1 MGKMNTEPRE
11 IPFKFLAMSGLCI
24 LWASLVAW
32 GKESV
37 CQCRKRRRCGLD
49 PWMRKDPLDEEKAT
63 HSSVLARKILW
74 GLARHSPWGCK

>member
-1 MGKMNTEPRE
+1 MPPKSMGKMNTEQRE
-11 IPFKFLAMSGLCI
+11 ILFKFLAMSGLCI

-49 PWMRKDPLDEEKAT
+49 PWTRKDPLDEEEAT
-63 HSSVLARKILW
+63 HSSVLA
-74 GLARHSPWGCK
+74 